1 MYATTY
7 AKAKDVADAVSQ
19 LKGADEGKLLAG
31 GQTLIPTLKQRLASS
46 DCLIDLSD
54 AGLSGISD
62 EGGSIRIGAM
72 TRHVEVETSKLVK
85 KAIPALAALAS
96 GIGDRQVRNCGTIG
110 GSVANNDP
118 SACYPSA
125 LLALGATVHT
135 DRRDIA
141 AGD

>member
-7 AKAKDVADAVSQ
+7 AKAKDVANAVSQ

-46 DCLIDLSD
+46 DCLIDLGD

-72 TRHVEVETSKLVK
+72 TRHVEVCLLYTS
-85 KAIPALAALAS
+85 
-96 GIGDRQVRNCGTIG
+96 
-110 GSVANNDP
+110 P
-118 SACYPSA
+118 SPRDDELSRMPSSA
-125 LLALGATVHT
+125 
-135 DRRDIA
+135 
-141 AGD
+141 